1 MRPDETHAIQPASQ
15 VLARSRLFFVPAEVS
30 HVKHV
35 RSRMRARLYKGDLD
49 DAATAAL
56 VVGPARTAMLS
67 GEPVACGGLIDEKEG
82 RARAWA
88 LIGEKLPRSGWLDV
102 IAEMR
107 AGIEQAL
114 HPETGWAHRVWAET
128 VYDWPDGHKLLLHLG
143 MALEG
148 LNRGAFAGGK
158 HGATYARVRGDVGA
172 LPVRWRALVATAE
185 RCLWEDALNLPMP
198 YRREAA

>member
-1 MRPDETHAIQPASQ
+1 MRADETPAILPASQ
-15 VLARSRLFFVPAEVS
+15 AFARPRLSFVALEAC

-35 RSRMRARLYKGDLD
+35 RGHMRAQLYKGDLD
-49 DAATAAL
+49 DAAVAAL
-56 VVGPARTAMLS
+56 VAGHGRTALLGS
-67 GEPVACGGLIDEKEG
+67 EPVACGGLLDEKEG

-88 LIGEKLPRSGWLDV
+88 LIGQKLPRAGWPDV

-114 HPETGWAHRVWAET
+114 HPESGWAHRVWAET

-158 HGATYARVRGDVGA
+158 HGATYARVRGDVGV

-185 RCLWEDALNLPMP
+185 RCLWEDTLSGPMP